1 MSDVIYAMSNFFS
14 QNFIKLN
21 GKMQK
26 EQLLLLYQYYF
37 INKSL
42 RKSIIGISG
51 INNLQIN

>member
-14 QNFIKLN
+14 QNLIKLN